1 MNKTTKRI
9 LTMVLTCILILFTV
23 TGMVDGKSKSNKQ
36 IAIDYCKS
44 YCKSYNVKVV
54 DYNKVPVN
62 RVNGN
67 VYIEKVVTKSI
78 GKKHGKTKDGY
89 KVKYSKKVKKGKKVT
104 MYFVY
109 NPTNNNIDDIICVV
123 DNKHIRG
130 DFVKIK

>member
-9 LTMVLTCILILFTV
+9 LTIILTCVLILFTV
-23 TGMVDGKSKSNKQ
+23 TEMVDGKSKSNKQ

-78 GKKHGKTKDGY
+78 GKNMEKQKMDTK
-89 KVKYSKKVKKGKKVT
+89 
-104 MYFVY
+104 
-109 NPTNNNIDDIICVV
+109 
-123 DNKHIRG
+123 
-130 DFVKIK
+130 